1 MVRELT
7 PRGSLASSLSNG
19 RRMSNLFGKKW
30 RLKPSILTSFV
41 LLTVPVFL
49 TTITV
54 TYISN
59 DRIARADA
67 DKLVARFTTEAI
79 NNMQGDL
86 NPIKSLVRSVAV
98 LGDTYP
104 DIFADARS
112 MAYFQGV
119 LVHSRKIVSV
129 YVGLENGSFRQ
140 ARRIDPA
147 VEIQGKLPPDGAIY
161 AYRRVERS
169 KENARESPTL
179 DRYEFLDASEK
190 DIGSFTLD
198 TTYDPRTRGWYRS
211 ASQASSIL
219 ITDPDVFATLGLI
232 GFTVAAQF
240 RTAGKVSGVAAA
252 DITLDGLSQYL
263 AERKISPGSLSYI
276 LDPQGR
282 VLAASDL
289 SRTYT
294 NDNGRVALRHVTSL
308 DNSLPA
314 AAFSAR
320 PRDGERPYS
329 FVRDGNEYVA
339 SLTTVPPE
347 FGKRWQ
353 LFVVVPIDDFTGEYK
368 ANNNRLLLFG
378 LVILAIQVVI
388 IYFLTGVISAPLERL
403 ARKVGTI
410 QQLSGAESPAII
422 SPITEISVLSR
433 AIETLD
439 SAVKSFASFVPVGL
453 VTQLLES
460 DQKLELGGHS
470 RFLTIFFSDL
480 EAFSTLSE
488 EVPAQEL
495 LLRVSAYL
503 EIVTRSVNQEA
514 GTIDKFIGDGVMAF
528 WGAPAL
534 LDDHAWRACVAALR
548 IQRAMA
554 VLNAE
559 GRQRGYKPMNVRI
572 GIHSDAVLVG
582 NIGSKER
589 MSYTVMGDG
598 VNVASRL
605 EGINKEY
612 GTRLCISH
620 SVFKEAGERLCVRPI
635 DDVAVKGRRGL
646 VPIYELIGVFGL
658 EPELEPDARS
668 IELCRLTRQ
677 AYEANAA
684 GDPNLALER
693 YRKILVDFP
702 DDPVATE
709 MAKRLAAAPATDA
722 ARRGS
727 IARL

>member
-1 MVRELT
+1 
-7 PRGSLASSLSNG
+7 
-19 RRMSNLFGKKW
+19 MSNFLGNKW

-49 TTITV
+49 TIIAV
-54 TYISN
+54 TYFSN
-59 DRIARADA
+59 DRIARQDA
-67 DKLVARFTTEAI
+67 DSLVARFSTEAI
-79 NNMQGDL
+79 ANIQGDI

-104 DIFADARS
+104 DIFADSRS

-119 LVHSRKIVSV
+119 LIHSRKIVSV

-147 VEIQGKLPPDGAIY
+147 VEIQGRLPPDGAMY
-161 AYRRVERS
+161 AYRWVERS
-169 KENARESPTL
+169 KENARESPTH

-190 DIGSFTLD
+190 EIGNFVLD
-198 TTYDPRTRGWYRS
+198 TTYDPRVRGWYRS
-211 ASQASSIL
+211 AVEAGSVM
-219 ITDPDVFATLGLI
+219 ITDPDVFAALGLI
-232 GFTVAAQF
+232 GFTVAAPF

-276 LDPQGR
+276 LDQQGR

-289 SRTYT
+289 SRTYS
-294 NDNGRVALRHVTSL
+294 NDNGRVGLRHVTSL
-308 DNSLPA
+308 DNNLPA
-314 AAFSAR
+314 AAYSAR
-320 PRDGERPYS
+320 PRDGEHLYS

-339 SLTTVPPE
+339 SLSTLPPE

-353 LFVVVPIDDFTGEYK
+353 LFVVAPIDDFTGEYK
-368 ANNNRLLLFG
+368 TNNNRLLLFG
-378 LVILAIQVVI
+378 LVVLAIQVVI
-388 IYFLTGVISAPLERL
+388 IYYLTSVISAPLERL
-403 ARKVGTI
+403 ARKVGSI
-410 QQLSGAESPAII
+410 QQLSAEESPAVV
-422 SPITEISVLSR
+422 SPISEISVLSR

-439 SAVKSFASFVPVGL
+439 SAVKSFAAFVPVGL

-488 EVPAQEL
+488 QIPAQEL

-548 IQRAMA
+548 IQHAMVA
-554 VLNAE
+554 LNAE
-559 GRQRGYKPMNVRI
+559 GRAQGYKPMNVRI

-598 VNVASRL
+598 VNVAARL

-612 GTRLCISH
+612 GTRICISH

-646 VPIYELIGVFGL
+646 IPIYELVGVFGV
-658 EPELEPDARS
+658 EPELEPDARA
-668 IELCRLTRQ
+668 IELCRLTRL
-677 AYEANAA
+677 AHDAAA
-684 GDPNLALER
+684 GGDAVLALER
-693 YRKILVDFP
+693 YRQILVDFP
-702 DDPVATE
+702 NDPVAAE
-709 MAKRLAAAPATDA
+709 LAKRLAAAPVTDS

-727 IARL
+727 LARL

>member
-1 MVRELT
+1 MVRALT
-7 PRGSLASSLSNG
+7 LWGSPASSPSNG
-19 RRMSNLFGKKW
+19 WRMSNFFGKNW

-49 TTITV
+49 ATITV

-67 DKLVARFTTEAI
+67 DSLVARFTTDAI
-79 NNMQGDL
+79 NNMQSDL

-104 DIFADARS
+104 DIFTDARS
-112 MAYFQGV
+112 MTYFQGI

-129 YVGLENGSFRQ
+129 YVGLDNGSFRQ

-147 VEIQGKLPPDGAIY
+147 VEIQGKLPPEGALY
-161 AYRRVERS
+161 AYRWVERS
-169 KENARESPTL
+169 KDSARESPTL
-179 DRYEFLDASEK
+179 DRYEFLDAAEK
-190 DIGSFTLD
+190 EVGGFTLD
-198 TTYDPRTRGWYRS
+198 TTYDPRMRGWYRS
-211 ASQASSIL
+211 ASQAGSIL
-219 ITDPDVFATLGLI
+219 ITDPDVFAALGLI
-232 GFTVAAQF
+232 GFTVAAPF
-240 RTAGKVSGVAAA
+240 RTGGKVSGVAAA

-263 AERKISPGSLSYI
+263 SERKISPGSLSYI
-276 LDPQGR
+276 LDQQGK
-282 VLAASDL
+282 VLAASDR

-294 NDNGRVALRHVTSL
+294 NDGGRVALRHITSL
-308 DNSLPA
+308 DNGLPA

-320 PRDGERPYS
+320 PRDGERTYS
-329 FVRDGNEYVA
+329 FMRDGSEYVA
-339 SLTTVPPE
+339 SLTTMPPE
-347 FGKRWQ
+347 FGKPWQ
-353 LFVVVPIDDFTGEYK
+353 LFVVAPIDDFTGEYK

-378 LVILAIQVVI
+378 LIVLTMQVVV
-388 IYFLTGVISAPLERL
+388 IYFLTGIISAPLERL
-403 ARKVGTI
+403 ARKVGAI
-410 QQLSGAESPAII
+410 QQLSGEATPPVVSSVREVA
-422 SPITEISVLSR
+422 VLSR

-503 EIVTRSVNQEA
+503 EIVTRSVNQES

-548 IQRAMA
+548 IQHAMVA
-554 VLNAE
+554 LNAE
-559 GRQRGYKPMNVRI
+559 GRAQGFKPMNVRV

-646 VPIYELIGVFGL
+646 VPIYELMGVFGL
-658 EPELEPDARS
+658 EPELEPAPGL
-668 IELCRLTRQ
+668 IELCRLTRL

-684 GDPNLALER
+684 GDPVLALER
-693 YRKILVDFP
+693 YRQIMVDFP
-702 DDPVATE
+702 DDPVAAE

-727 IARL
+727 LARL

>member
-19 RRMSNLFGKKW
+19 RRMSNLFGNKW
-30 RLKPSILTSFV
+30 RLKPIILTSFV

-339 SLTTVPPE
+339 SLTTMPPE

-503 EIVTRSVNQEA
+503 KIVTRSVNQEA